1 MSARHFDKGHVS
13 EKPKCFHFGNW
24 AVMFAKKD
32 RFFELLDE
40 QNAVLSDSE

>member
-1 MSARHFDKGHVS
+1 MMAVIDHAKDIS